1 MAGKPALGGQACLRQ
16 AGAKTARS
24 KLLAV
29 KIVRQANQITLIG
42 AATSGGAHG
51 AGCER
56 APAAL
61 RAAGLVA
68 RLEAAGYQ
76 VTDAGDIPVA
86 LYQPDDESPRARNV
100 AAIIRA
106 LEALRPRVEQAYR
119 AGTLPV
125 VLGGDCTIVLGTL
138 AGLRRYV
145 HTLGLLYFDRDA
157 DLHTP
162 ATTVSGHCD
171 GMAVSHVV
179 GRGAPEL
186 VRFWSAP
193 PLVREP
199 DVMLFGLD
207 RLDPPE
213 QLLLKDSPI
222 RHCDTSEIARRG
234 LEASAEMALARLH
247 ASTREFL
254 LHFDLDVIAAEDFPA
269 ADVPGAGGLRL
280 EQVRRALEILAG
292 AKHLAALEVSEYNPE
307 RDPDGQWAKVVVE
320 LIAGALAARLA
331 ALTAAAAAAEQPAE
345 EKVPAEAVPAAETAS
360 EPPAAE
366 PAPVEAS
373 AAQPEA
379 SQPEPQGAEPSPVE
393 ASPAQADPP
402 QPDEPGAD
410 APAESA
416 SPESSSS

>member
-1 MAGKPALGGQACLRQ
+1 MGGQACQGQ
-16 AGAKTARS
+16 AGAETARS

-42 AATSGGAHG
+42 AATSGGAHA
-51 AGCER
+51 AGSER

-61 RAAGLVA
+61 RAAGLAA

-86 LYQPDDESPRARNV
+86 SYQPDDENPRARNV
-100 AAIIRA
+100 GAIIPA

-213 QLLLKDSPI
+213 RLLLKDSPI

-254 LHFDLDVIAAEDFPA
+254 LHFDLDAIAAEDFPA

-280 EQVRRALEILAG
+280 EQVRRALEILAS

-320 LIAGALAARLA
+320 LIAGVLAARLA
-331 ALTAAAAAAEQPAE
+331 ALTAAAAAEQ
-345 EKVPAEAVPAAETAS
+345 PAEAVPVVETAS

-366 PAPVEAS
+366 APPVEAS
-373 AAQPEA
+373 AAQPEP

-393 ASPAQADPP
+393 ASAAQADPP

-410 APAESA
+410 VSAEPPSREPG
-416 SPESSSS
+416 ST